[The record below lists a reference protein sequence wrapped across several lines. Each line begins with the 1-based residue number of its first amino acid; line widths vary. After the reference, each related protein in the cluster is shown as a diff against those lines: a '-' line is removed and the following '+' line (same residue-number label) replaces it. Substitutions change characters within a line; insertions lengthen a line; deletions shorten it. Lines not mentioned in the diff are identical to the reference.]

1 MEQIAQSKLA
11 RFVQTLKFLTDQPK
25 QDYTYRLWFSLQ
37 QDRTIS
43 SELPSRIIMA
53 KKKKK
58 KKIE

>member
-53 KKKKK
+53 KKKN
-58 KKIE
+58 